1 MTQQDF
7 YNDFDPHA
15 AAWLAQLA
23 ADRIIPPGVVD
34 SRSITDVSPADV
46 AGFRRAHFFAGIG
59 GWAEA
64 LRLADWPQW
73 LPVWT
78 GSPPCFPAGTLVLT
92 RRGLIPIEAVSVG
105 DEVLTHE
112 ARWRAVTA
120 TGDEV
125 ADTVVVKGQGHFGL
139 QCTPDHPFL
148 TGDDEWTSAADLKG
162 KRWATVAEVPS
173 GTVPPVAGGKRGYF
187 YDKAVSGFRVKGDKD
202 GRPVY
207 IGLFNTEQEAA
218 AARREAVGA
227 GKIDVRG
234 ADAVDPTSPAFARFL
249 GYWVG
254 NGWVSRDDVFICG
267 ASGDADLLTSIAAD
281 ARIPVNVSI
290 TPTGARAYVGSKALS
305 QWLREHFGE
314 GADKK
319 RLPAWLHSA
328 SAEYREAFLDG
339 YWLADGHDET
349 PKKGDPVRR
358 FTTVSRALAI
368 GVCILLNQS
377 GKSASITIHQ
387 QNRQASIAG
396 RPVSERP
403 FYRVTAYEAARS
415 FRFGGVHGWGFVRSV
430 EPGLRCR
437 VYNLAV
443 DGDESYTA
451 DGIVVHNCQPFSP
464 AGKQLGRDDPRHLG
478 PRFVDL
484 VGACRPPVLFG
495 EQVASADAIGRAAKP
510 GKQGGGDAPAWA
522 WWDDISL
529 RLEAAGYAAWAAV
542 VPAAGVG
549 APHIRQRLFFA
560 AVDLRFAAGTGLP
573 GSDRGVSGGLGHSQ
587 RAGLE
592 GRRRHGGDRNQ
603 PGRVGSIKDG
613 SAWPTGASGD
623 MADQSCSGRREER
636 EDRSRCSL
644 GDCPEGRAAGSGDGR
659 HIDRLADSTSLGRIG
674 RRASETRDEPGAQQR
689 SDGFRATGEARP
701 GPTNGFWSSADWLYC
716 TDGSWRPVE
725 PGVQRVADGLPGGV
739 VPSGPFVPASYPLAP
754 SHKDARRVMRLRGYG
769 NAIVSQ
775 AASAF
780 IESSIEILRDAGIW
794 AAMEGT
800 YR

>member
-1 MTQQDF
+1 MTV
-7 YNDFDPHA
+7 YYSEVDPA
-15 AAWLAQLA
+15 AAA
-23 ADRIIPPGVVD
+23 ALRALIADKFIAPGDVD
-34 SRSITDVSPADV
+34 ERSIEDVSPADLM
-46 AGFRRAHFFAGIG
+46 GYTQCHFFAGQG
-59 GWAEA
+59 VWSYA
-64 LRLADWPQW
+64 LRLAGWPDDR
-73 LPVWT
+73 PVWT
-78 GSPPCFPAGTLVLT
+78 GSCPCFPAGTLVLT

-207 IGLFNTEQEAA
+207 IGLFKTEQEAE
-218 AARREAVGA
+218 AARREAVMA

-254 NGWVSRDDVFICG
+254 DGWVSRDDVFICG
-267 ASGDADLLTSIAAD
+267 ARGDADLLTSIAAD

-290 TPTGARAYVGSKALS
+290 TPTSARARVGSKALS

-328 SAEYREAFLDG
+328 SAEYREAFLSG

-349 PKKGDPVRR
+349 PKKGAHVRR

-368 GVCILLNQS
+368 GVRILLNQS

-387 QNRQASIAG
+387 PNRQASIAG
-396 RPVSERP
+396 RHVSERP

-451 DGIVVHNCQPFSP
+451 DGIVVHNCQPFSA
-464 AGKQLGRDDPRHLG
+464 AGKGKGFDDERHLW
-478 PRFVDL
+478 PAFHWL
-484 VGACRPPVLFG
+484 IQQCRPDIVFG
-495 EQVASADAIGRAAKP
+495 EQVA
-510 GKQGGGDAPAWA
+510 GKDGLGWLDLVAT
-522 WWDDISL
+522 D
-529 RLEAAGYAAWAAV
+529 LEALDYACGAV
-542 VPAAGVG
+542 PFPAAGIG
-549 APHIRQRLFFA
+549 APHIRERLYWVA
-560 AVDLRFAAGTGLP
+560 NAND
-573 GSDRGVSGGLGHSQ
+573 
-587 RAGLE
+587 AGLE
-592 GRRRHGGDRNQ
+592 GWRQ
-603 PGRVGSIKDG
+603 PGR
-613 SAWPTGASGD
+613 
-623 MADQSCSGRREER
+623 E
-636 EDRSRCSL
+636 
-644 GDCPEGRAAGSGDGR
+644 RAAE
-659 HIDRLADSTSLGRIG
+659 RLAGARGLAGGMENSDQQRCNGVDALLRQAGAG
-674 RRASETRDEPGAQQR
+674 RRAPEVSETARRGAIV
-689 SDGFRATGEARP
+689 RP
-701 GPTNGFWSSADWLYC
+701 GPTNGFWRDADWLGC
-716 TDGSWRPVE
+716 RDGKWRPVE
-725 PGVQRVADGLPGGV
+725 PGAQ
-739 VPSGPFVPASYPLAP
+739 PLA
-754 SHKDARRVMRLRGYG
+754 HGVAVRMGQLRLHG
-769 NAIVSQ
+769 NAIVAPQ
-775 AASAF
+775 AAAF
-780 IESSIEILRDAGIW
+780 IESYLEVME
-794 AAMEGT
+794 AAE
-800 YR
+800 